1 LFVKLGAGMFFDLEN
16 PVNLESIHTILINPY
31 RSYIPPLWYVH
42 ALFIIFVAYPLL
54 RSWFSDFSLLLLFT
68 FLNIILDS
76 DVTLYGKALHNIPF
90 FITGIIFRSS
100 KIVLA
105 RWLDGSASVILL
117 LSSFFVV
124 SCYALKKYFHRD
136 SPGEYPIVF
145 IAGVCGTLLTI
156 ILSRK
161 IAKAD
166 APGIRFILTATG
178 IYSMSIYLFH
188 TLFESAMRIVLMQ
201 TFRELKIFFEL
212 VLLISVVSGLIF
224 PLILEKYFLRK
235 NKITRKFILGL
246 P

>member
-1 LFVKLGAGMFFDLEN
+1 
-16 PVNLESIHTILINPY
+16 
-31 RSYIPPLWYVH
+31 
-42 ALFIIFVAYPLL
+42 
-54 RSWFSDFSLLLLFT
+54 
-68 FLNIILDS
+68 
-76 DVTLYGKALHNIPF
+76 
-90 FITGIIFRSS
+90 
-100 KIVLA
+100 
-105 RWLDGSASVILL
+105 
-117 LSSFFVV
+117 
-124 SCYALKKYFHRD
+124 
-136 SPGEYPIVF
+136 
-145 IAGVCGTLLTI
+145 LTI